1 MFNTEEFIIAVFCCI
16 EDWLNE
22 IIQGKRI
29 RAAGFK
35 PKLSDSEVITMEIVG
50 EFRGL
55 DQDKAIWQ
63 YFRDHWLCLFP
74 HLGSRSTFVRQ
85 AANLWSY
92 KQLLQQNISRTLGG
106 FTDDVHLVD
115 GIPIPLCRITR
126 AARCRLFTESAEYG
140 YCAAKDEHYY
150 GFHGHLAINSHGVI
164 SGFTLTGAKGSERE
178 ALWEI
183 TQNISGLLIGDK
195 GYISQ
200 ELAEQLKAN
209 QIQLQTPFRS
219 NMKDNRNR
227 EFLRLLTR
235 CRRLIETV
243 IGQLS
248 TRFNIERVW
257 ARDHWHLT
265 SRLNRKLLAHTVC
278 VWLNRRSPS
287 PLQFDQLIAE

>member
-1 MFNTEEFIIAVFCCI
+1 MGKVFNTEEFIIAVFCCV
-16 EDWLNE
+16 EDWLQE
-22 IIQGKRI
+22 IIQGRKI
-29 RAAGFK
+29 RQRGFE

-74 HLGSRSTFVRQ
+74 NLGSRSTFARQ

-92 KQLLQQNISRTLGG
+92 KQVLQQKISGSLGG
-106 FTDDVHLVD
+106 FADDLHLVN

-126 AARCRLFTESAEYG
+126 APRCRLFTESAEYG
-140 YCAAKDEHYY
+140 YCAAKDEKYY
-150 GFHGHLAINSHGVI
+150 GFHGHLVI
-164 SGFTLTGAKGSERE
+164 SSQGLVSGFTLTGANGSERE

-200 ELAEQLKAN
+200 ELAQQLKVN
-209 QIQLQTPFRS
+209 GIQLQTALRS
-219 NMKDNRNR
+219 NMKEHRSQD
-227 EFLRLLTR
+227 FLRLLTR
-235 CRRLIETV
+235 FRRLIETV

-248 TRFNIERVW
+248 TRFKIEKIW
-257 ARDHWHLT
+257 ARDLWHLT
-265 SRLNRKLLAHTVC
+265 VRLGRKLLAHTVC
-278 VWLNRRSPS
+278 VWLNRDSLC
-287 PLQFDQLIAE
+287 PLWGTN